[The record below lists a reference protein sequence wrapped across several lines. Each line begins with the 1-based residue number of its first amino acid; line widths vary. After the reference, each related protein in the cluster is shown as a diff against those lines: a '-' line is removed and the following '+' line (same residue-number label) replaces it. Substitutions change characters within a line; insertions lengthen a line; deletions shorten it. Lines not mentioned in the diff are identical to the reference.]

1 MPFAINI
8 NCDMGES
15 YGRWQLGNDREL
27 MRYVPTINVAC
38 GFHAGD
44 PHVMR
49 RTVGWAA
56 ETGVELGAHVSLPD
70 VIGFGRR
77 RMQISPDEL
86 ADYVA
91 YQIGAL
97 GAFARS
103 AGITL
108 RHVKP
113 HGVLYAMCG
122 DEEGYARALLE
133 AAAAIDREL
142 IVIVGGEQPVE
153 LGAEL
158 RLRVTN
164 EGYVDLAYQP
174 NGFPVIERVKRAWDP
189 EDVARR
195 AVRLATERVAE
206 AADGS
211 RLAIDVPTF
220 CIHGDAPNAV
230 EVARRVRERLG
241 EEEIDVVSL
250 GTALDRVAAG
260 A

>member
-1 MPFAINI
+1 MAFAINI
-8 NCDMGES
+8 NSDVGES

-49 RTVGWAA
+49 RTVAWAA

-91 YQIGAL
+91 YQVGAL
-97 GAFARS
+97 GASARS
-103 AGITL
+103 AGVAL

-122 DEEGYARALLE
+122 EDEGYGRALLGAVE
-133 AAAAIDREL
+133 ATDPEL
-142 IVIVGGEQPVE
+142 VVIIGGKRPVE

-158 RLRVTN
+158 GLRVTN

-174 NGFPVIERVKRAWDP
+174 NGYPVIERVKRAWDP
-189 EDVARR
+189 EEVARR

-206 AADGS
+206 AKDGS
-211 RLAIDVPTF
+211 QLAVDVPTF

-230 EVARRVRERLG
+230 EVARRVRERLAAAG
-241 EEEIDVVSL
+241 VEVV
-250 GTALDRVAAG
+250 ALRMALERVAAG